1 MLSYTDLTP
10 GTEFVMDGAPYAV
23 LDYQFVRMQ
32 QRRPTTQIKAR
43 NLETGKITSFTAQ
56 QSDTFHEAEIE
67 KEDLQFV
74 YAHRGE
80 YVFQKLGNPPPRL
93 DSELRQVR
101 ERLTFSQEILGES
114 AKFLKTNLV
123 VTAYK
128 FKEKV
133 INVKL
138 PVKVDYKVK
147 DAPEGLK
154 GNTAQGGSKS
164 IVLENGL
171 EIQAPLFINSGDI
184 VRVNTELGTYT
195 ERVEKA

>member
-10 GTEFVMDGAPYAV
+10 GTEFIMDGSPYVV

-43 NLETGKITSFTAQ
+43 NLMTGKITSFTAQ
-56 QSDTFHEAEIE
+56 QSDTFQETEIE
-67 KEDLQFV
+67 KEDLQFI
-74 YAHRGE
+74 YGHRGE
-80 YVFQKLGNPPPRL
+80 YVFQEPGNPK
-93 DSELRQVR
+93 
-101 ERLTFSQEILGES
+101 ERLTFSDEMLGES
-114 AKFLKTNLV
+114 AKFLKPNLTV
-123 VTAYK
+123 IAYK

-133 INVKL
+133 INIKL
-138 PVKVDYKVK
+138 PVKIDYKVK

>member
-10 GTEFVMDGAPYAV
+10 GTEFVMDGEPYMVA
-23 LDYQFVRMQ
+23 DYQFVRMQ

-43 NLETGKITSFTAQ
+43 NLITGKITSFTAQ
-56 QSDTFHEAEIE
+56 QSDIFPEARIE
-67 KEDLQFV
+67 KGDLQFI

-80 YVFQKLGNPPPRL
+80 YVFQKPGNPK
-93 DSELRQVR
+93 
-101 ERLTFSQEILGES
+101 ERMTFTEDILGES
-114 AKFLKTNLV
+114 AKFLKPNLTL
-123 VTAYK
+123 TAFT
-128 FKEKV
+128 FKDNI
-133 INVKL
+133 INLKL

-164 IVLENGL
+164 VTLENGL
-171 EIQAPLFINSGDI
+171 EIQVPLFINSGDVI
-184 VRVNTELGTYT
+184 RVNTESGVYT

>member
-1 MLSYTDLTP
+1 
-10 GTEFVMDGAPYAV
+10 MDGAPCVV

-43 NLETGKITSFTAQ
+43 NLMTRKIMSFTAQ
-56 QSDTFHEAEIE
+56 QSDTFLKAEIE
-67 KEDLQFV
+67 KEDLKFI
-74 YAHRGE
+74 YGHRGE
-80 YVFQKLGNPPPRL
+80 YVFQKPGNL
-93 DSELRQVR
+93 K
-101 ERLTFSQEILGES
+101 ERISFTEDAIGEN
-114 AKFLKTNLV
+114 AKFLKPNLT

-133 INVKL
+133 INIKL
-138 PVKVDYKVK
+138 PVKIDYKVK